1 MRLNGQQ
8 FFMLTIPFIIGS
20 IVYIFSDDIVKN
32 IHFLFPEYHEEHSL
46 SALNKKAAIYLDIES
61 KAGFYREMED
71 KMTARHSNATWIAN
85 TILYKEYKNAKKEEV
100 QKHAWRLQ
108 MVYPKKK
115 IVIINGK
122 VTRMNEIVDGARVI
136 DIQNLRVLLQHNE
149 RLEWVTLFQ

>member
-8 FFMLTIPFIIGS
+8 FFMLAIPFIIGS
-20 IVYIFSDDIVKN
+20 IVYVFNDDIVKN

-46 SALNKKAAIYLDIES
+46 STLNKKAAIYLDIES
-61 KAGFYREMED
+61 KGSFYHELED
-71 KMTARHSNATWIAN
+71 KISARRSNATWIAN
-85 TILYKEYKNAKKEEV
+85 TILYKKYKNVKKEEP

-122 VTRMNEIVDGARVI
+122 VTRINEMVDGARVV
-136 DIQNLRVLLQHNE
+136 DIKSLRVLLKHNE